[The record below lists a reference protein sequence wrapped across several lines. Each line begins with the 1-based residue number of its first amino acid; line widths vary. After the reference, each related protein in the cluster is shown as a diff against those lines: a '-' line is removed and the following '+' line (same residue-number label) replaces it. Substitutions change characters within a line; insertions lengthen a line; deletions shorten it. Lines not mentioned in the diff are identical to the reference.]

1 MYERKLSELFRTI
14 GTVRKMV
21 LSTSFDNRVTSRMM
35 SFVIFDNKFYCQTDK
50 TFLKYQQIKSNP
62 NVALCIDNVQI
73 EGIAKNIGK
82 PLENKKFIN
91 LFKQYYKT
99 SYEIYSFLENEILL
113 EIDPSFIRVWINKD
127 FIPVREFYNLRTKEF
142 KKESYLL

>member
-14 GTVRKMV
+14 GKVRKMV

-62 NVALCIDNVQI
+62 KVALCIDNIQI

-113 EIDPSFIRVWINKD
+113 EIEPTFIGVWTYKD
-127 FIPVREFYNLRTKEF
+127 FIPIREFYNLETKEI
-142 KKESYLL
+142 KEESYL

>member
-1 MYERKLSELFRTI
+1 MYEKKLSELFRTI
-14 GTVRKMV
+14 GKVRKVV
-21 LSTSFDNRVTSRMM
+21 LSTSYDNRVTSRMM

-62 NVALCIDNVQI
+62 NVALCIDNIQI

-82 PLENKKFIN
+82 PLENKKFIS

-113 EIDPSFIRVWINKD
+113 EIEPTFIGVWTYKD
-127 FIPVREFYNLRTKEF
+127 FIPVREFYNLKTKEI
-142 KKESYLL
+142 KEELYL

>member
-14 GTVRKMV
+14 GKVRKMV

-62 NVALCIDNVQI
+62 NVALCIDNIQI

-113 EIDPSFIRVWINKD
+113 EIEPTFIGVWTYKD
-127 FIPVREFYNLRTKEF
+127 FIPIREFYNLDTKET
-142 KKESYLL
+142 KEESYL

>member
-14 GTVRKMV
+14 GKVRKMV

-62 NVALCIDNVQI
+62 NVALCIDNIQI

-113 EIDPSFIRVWINKD
+113 EIEPTFIGVWTYKD
-127 FIPVREFYNLRTKEF
+127 FIPIREFYNLETKEI
-142 KKESYLL
+142 KEESYL

>member
-14 GTVRKMV
+14 GKVRKMV

-50 TFLKYQQIKSNP
+50 TFLKYQQIKLNP
-62 NVALCIDNVQI
+62 KVALCIDNIQI

-113 EIDPSFIRVWINKD
+113 EIEPTSIGVWIYKD
-127 FIPVREFYNLRTKEF
+127 FIPVREFYNLEIKEI
-142 KKESYLL
+142 KEESYL

>member
-1 MYERKLSELFRTI
+1 MYEKKLNELFRTI
-14 GTVRKMV
+14 GKARKAV
-21 LSTSFDNRVTSRMM
+21 LSTAYDNRVTSRMM

-62 NVALCIDNVQI
+62 NVALCIDNIQVENI
-73 EGIAKNIGK
+73 EK

-91 LFKQYYKT
+91 LFKQHYKT

-113 EIDPSFIRVWINKD
+113 EIEPTFIGVWTYKD
-127 FIPVREFYNLRTKEF
+127 FIPVREFYNLKTKEV
-142 KKESYLL
+142 KEELYP

>member
-1 MYERKLSELFRTI
+1 MYEKKLSELFRMI
-14 GTVRKMV
+14 GKARKVV
-21 LSTSFDNRVTSRMM
+21 LSTSYDNRVTSRMM

-62 NVALCIDNVQI
+62 NVALCIDNIQI

-82 PLENKKFIN
+82 PLENKKFIS

-113 EIDPSFIRVWINKD
+113 EIEPTFIGVWTYKD
-127 FIPVREFYNLRTKEF
+127 FIPVREFYNLKTKEI
-142 KKESYLL
+142 KEELYL

>member
-14 GTVRKMV
+14 GKVRKMV

-113 EIDPSFIRVWINKD
+113 EIEPTSIGVWIYKD
-127 FIPVREFYNLRTKEF
+127 FIPIREFYNLETKEI
-142 KKESYLL
+142 KEESYL

>member
-14 GTVRKMV
+14 GKVRKMV
-21 LSTSFDNRVTSRMM
+21 LSTSFNNRVTSRMM

-62 NVALCIDNVQI
+62 KVALCIDNIQI

-82 PLENKKFIN
+82 PLENKKFIS

-113 EIDPSFIRVWINKD
+113 EIEPIFIRVWIYKD
-127 FIPVREFYNLRTKEF
+127 FIPVREFYNLKTKDLRE
-142 KKESYLL
+142 ELYL

>member
-14 GTVRKMV
+14 GKVRKMV

-62 NVALCIDNVQI
+62 NVALCIDNIQV

-113 EIDPSFIRVWINKD
+113 EIEPTFIGVWTYKD
-127 FIPVREFYNLRTKEF
+127 FIPVREFYNLETKEI
-142 KKESYLL
+142 KEESYL

>member
-14 GTVRKMV
+14 GKVRKMV

-62 NVALCIDNVQI
+62 KVALCIDNIQI

-113 EIDPSFIRVWINKD
+113 EIEPTFIGVWTYKD
-127 FIPVREFYNLRTKEF
+127 FIPVREFYNLETKEI
-142 KKESYLL
+142 KEESYL

>member
-1 MYERKLSELFRTI
+1 MYEKKLSELFRTI
-14 GTVRKMV
+14 GKTRKVV
-21 LSTSFDNRVTSRMM
+21 LSTSCDNRVTSRMM

-50 TFLKYQQIKSNP
+50 TFLKYQQIKTNP
-62 NVALCIDNVQI
+62 NVALCIDNIQV

-82 PLENKKFIN
+82 PLENKKFIS

-113 EIDPSFIRVWINKD
+113 EIEPTFIGVWTYKD
-127 FIPVREFYNLRTKEF
+127 FIPVREFYNLKTKEI
-142 KKESYLL
+142 KEELYL

>member
-14 GTVRKMV
+14 GKVKKMV
-21 LSTSFDNRVTSRMM
+21 LSTSYDNRVTSRMM

-50 TFLKYQQIKSNP
+50 TFLKYQQIKLNP
-62 NVALCIDNVQI
+62 KVALCIDNIQI

-113 EIDPSFIRVWINKD
+113 EIEPTSIGVWIYKE
-127 FIPVREFYNLRTKEF
+127 FIPVREFYNLEIKEI
-142 KKESYLL
+142 KEESYL

>member
-14 GTVRKMV
+14 GKGRKMV

-62 NVALCIDNVQI
+62 KVALCIDNIQI

-113 EIDPSFIRVWINKD
+113 EIEPTFIGVWTYKD
-127 FIPVREFYNLRTKEF
+127 FIPVREFYNLETKEI
-142 KKESYLL
+142 KEESYL